1 MIKFKL
7 KKGDT
12 VLVISG
18 KDRGRK
24 GKITKV
30 LPEAAKIIVEGMN
43 LKKRHMRPRKSGEKG
58 QVISKEAAF
67 SLSNVKL
74 VCPKCQ
80 KGTRVAWKVEGKNKS
95 RVCKKCGEHI

>member
-1 MIKFKL
+1 MIKL
-7 KKGDT
+7 KVKTGDT

-30 LPEAAKIIVEGMN
+30 FPKAVKLIVEGMN
-43 LKKRHMRPRKSGEKG
+43 MRKRHVKPRKSGEKG
-58 QVISKEAAF
+58 QIVSKEAPF

-74 VCPKCQ
+74 MCPKCQ
-80 KGTRVAWKVEGKNKS
+80 KAVRVGWKTVGQKKS
-95 RVCKKCGEHI
+95 RVCKKCGETI

>member
-30 LPEAAKIIVEGMN
+30 LPEAAKLIVEGMN

-67 SLSNVKL
+67 SLSNV
-74 VCPKCQ
+74 
-80 KGTRVAWKVEGKNKS
+80 
-95 RVCKKCGEHI
+95 

>member
-1 MIKFKL
+1 MIKL
-7 KKGDT
+7 KVKTGDT

-30 LPEAAKIIVEGMN
+30 FPKAVKLIVEGMN
-43 LKKRHMRPRKSGEKG
+43 MRKRHVRPRKSGEKG
-58 QVISKEAAF
+58 QIVSKEAPF

-74 VCPKCQ
+74 MCPKCQ
-80 KGTRVAWKVEGKNKS
+80 KAVRVGWKTVGQKKS
-95 RVCKKCGEHI
+95 RVCKKCGETI